1 MSSKTISFDK
11 LLDFIFF
18 LKNFKS
24 ILSYLISPIFF
35 NDVIKRKFVRGETN
49 WTPAKVWLIET
60 SFLKIVFHV
69 FFHAMTCI
77 FQNLAHINVM
87 VLWNWICLFFILNG
101 IFSFFIF
108 LNSISWLE
116 IYSYSI
122 SFIPWN
128 LLKINFS
135 VL

>member
-24 ILSYLISPIFF
+24 VLSYLISPIFF

-108 LNSISWLE
+108 LNSISWFE